1 MLETHG
7 LKYISTPR
15 PKNSKGKTY
24 GGAAIVVNTEKF
36 NCEKLSVFITE
47 NLEVVWGLVKPKTP
61 SAIFKSII
69 ACSFYSP
76 PKKNKN
82 SKMADHVVSTL
93 HMLCSKYPESV
104 IILGADMNQMDIRPI
119 LDCGLKLRQIVN
131 KNTRKN
137 KVLDVLIMN
146 VSCYYNSPIIA
157 PPIQPDNPETGQPID
172 HSVPVCT
179 PHTDRYTRPERSYKI
194 IKYRPI
200 PQSSLLQFG
209 QWIMSQSRDSL
220 DDDLTPTH
228 SAVKSF

>member
-36 NCEKLSVFITE
+36 NCEKLSVFVPE

-76 PKKNKN
+76 PNKNKN

-93 HMLCSKYPESV
+93 HMLCSKYPDSRSRYESD
-104 IILGADMNQMDIRPI
+104 GYPPN
-119 LDCGLKLRQIVN
+119 LRLWSEV
-131 KNTRKN
+131 T
-137 KVLDVLIMN
+137 
-146 VSCYYNSPIIA
+146 
-157 PPIQPDNPETGQPID
+157 PDSEQK
-172 HSVPVCT
+172 
-179 PHTDRYTRPERSYKI
+179 YK
-194 IKYRPI
+194 KE
-200 PQSSLLQFG
+200 
-209 QWIMSQSRDSL
+209 
-220 DDDLTPTH
+220 
-228 SAVKSF
+228 